1 MPDSR
6 PDLRRQFAI
15 GLLIF
20 LAILIVQIIAERLM
34 GRVWTCTCG
43 TIKLWEGEV
52 HSSGNSQHISDW
64 YTPSH
69 VIHGFLFYGLTWL
82 VLRRSPISLRL
93 GIATA
98 IEAAWEILENS
109 SVIIERYRAGTIAYD
124 YFGDSILNSS
134 MDTIA
139 MAAGFL
145 LAWRLP
151 VWLTI
156 VLALAAEIA
165 TGIIIRDNLTLNVI
179 MLIHPIKA
187 IKVWQGAI

>member
-1 MPDSR
+1 
-6 PDLRRQFAI
+6 
-15 GLLIF
+15 
-20 LAILIVQIIAERLM
+20 
-34 GRVWTCTCG
+34 
-43 TIKLWEGEV
+43 V

-82 VLRRSPISLRL
+82 VLRRSSFALRL
-93 GIATA
+93 SIATA

-109 SVIIERYRAGTIAYD
+109 PIIIERYRAGTIAYD

-134 MDTIA
+134 MDTAA
-139 MAAGFL
+139 MAIGFL

-151 VWLTI
+151 VWATVL
-156 VLALAAEIA
+156 LALAAEIT

-179 MLIHPIKA
+179 MLIHPIEA
-187 IKVWQGAI
+187 IKAWQSAL